1 MGSRLLLGT
10 AAASNTAVALAT
22 LAARGWNAPGAHAA
36 ARNTAR
42 FSCLWFLVAFAAPG
56 MARLARGLPAG
67 ARLVQAF
74 VSAHLV
80 HFATVA
86 ALIAAFE
93 RAHLAEKPGQSAA
106 ILLIGFS
113 VVVGAG
119 LTAIPRPSRLYS
131 AVHQVTLYL
140 IFLIFFLAFARNAVK
155 PLRLLAVLLACALL
169 LRLIAAARNL
179 CNPVN
184 AWRVKS
190 LDSKS

>member
-1 MGSRLLLGT
+1 MGTRLLLGV
-10 AAASNTAVALAT
+10 AAASNIGVALAT
-22 LAARGWNAPGAHAA
+22 VAARGWNAAGAHAA

-42 FSCLWFLVAFAAPG
+42 FSCLWFVVAFAAPG
-56 MARLARGLPAG
+56 LARLVRRLPAG

-74 VSAHLV
+74 VAAHLV

-86 ALIAAFE
+86 ALITAFE
-93 RAHLAEKPGQSAA
+93 RAHLAERPGRTAA

-119 LTAIPRPSRLYS
+119 VTAMPRPSRLYS
-131 AVHQVTLYL
+131 AIHQVTLSL
-140 IFLIFFLAFARNAVK
+140 IFLIFFLAFARNALK

-169 LRLIAAARNL
+169 VRLVSAAQNL
-179 CNPVN
+179 WNPLHV
-184 AWRVKS
+184 WRVKS

>member
-1 MGSRLLLGT
+1 MGTRLLLAA
-10 AAASNTAVALAT
+10 AAASNIGVAAAT
-22 LAARGWNAPGAHAA
+22 LVTRGWNAAGAHAA

-42 FSCLWFLVAFAAPG
+42 FSCLWFVAAFAAPG
-56 MARLARGLPAG
+56 LARLVRGLPAG

-74 VSAHLV
+74 VAAHLV

-93 RAHLAEKPGQSAA
+93 RAHLAEQPGQAAA

-119 LTAIPRPSRLYS
+119 ITALPRPWRVYS
-131 AVHQVTLYL
+131 AIHQVTLYL

-169 LRLIAAARNL
+169 VRLVAAAQNL
-179 CNPVN
+179 WNPPH

-190 LDSKS
+190 FNSKS

>member
-1 MGSRLLLGT
+1 MGTRLLLGV
-10 AAASNTAVALAT
+10 AAASNIGVALAT
-22 LAARGWNAPGAHAA
+22 LATRGWNAGGAHEA

-42 FSCLWFLVAFAAPG
+42 FSCLWFVVAFAAPG
-56 MARLARGLPAG
+56 LARLVRRLPAG
-67 ARLVQAF
+67 ARMVQAF
-74 VSAHLV
+74 VAAHLV

-93 RAHLAEKPGQSAA
+93 RAHVAERPGRTAA

-119 LTAIPRPSRLYS
+119 ITAMPRPSRLYS
-131 AVHQVTLYL
+131 AIHQVTLYL

-169 LRLIAAARNL
+169 VRLVAAARNL
-179 CNPVN
+179 WNPLHVL
-184 AWRVKS
+184 RVKS
-190 LDSKS
+190 LNSKY